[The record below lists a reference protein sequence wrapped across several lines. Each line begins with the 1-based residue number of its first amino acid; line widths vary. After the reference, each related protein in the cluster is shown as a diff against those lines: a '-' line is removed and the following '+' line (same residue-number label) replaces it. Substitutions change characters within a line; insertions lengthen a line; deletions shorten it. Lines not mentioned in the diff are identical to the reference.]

1 MKFII
6 GRWYKISSSITYIKF
21 EKIENGIFVASD
33 DILLGKYDGTGGNYG
48 IITRNTYELLE
59 DLSEI
64 QKYLPKDHPDILP
77 IKEDID
83 YLTQTLKRYG
93 IR

>member
-1 MKFII
+1 MEFIV
-6 GRWYKISSSITYIKF
+6 GKWYKYGGCYIKF
-21 EKIENGIFVASD
+21 KEIQDGIFVASD
-33 DILLGKYDGTGGNYG
+33 DIFYNKYDGKGGNYG
-48 IITRNTYELLE
+48 NITRNTYELLE

-77 IKEDID
+77 IKEDI

>member
-1 MKFII
+1 MKFIV
-6 GRWYKISSSITYIKF
+6 GRWYKKDVGCYIKF
-21 EKIENGIFVASD
+21 KEIEDGIFVASD
-33 DILLGKYDGTGGNYG
+33 DILYNKYDGKGGNYG
-48 IITRNTYELLE
+48 NITQNTHELLE

>member
-1 MKFII
+1 MKFIVD
-6 GRWYKISSSITYIKF
+6 RWYKKDVGCYIKF
-21 EKIENGIFVASD
+21 KKIEDGIFVASD
-33 DILLGKYDGTGGNYG
+33 DILLDKYDGKGGNYG
-48 IITRNTYELLE
+48 DIIHNTYELLE

-77 IKEDID
+77 IKESID

>member
-1 MKFII
+1 MEFIV
-6 GRWYKISSSITYIKF
+6 GRWYKISNSITYIKF
-21 EKIENGIFVASD
+21 EKIESGIFVASD
-33 DILLGKYDGTGGNYG
+33 DILHDKYDGRGGNYG
-48 IITRNTYELLE
+48 NITQNIYELLE

-77 IKEDID
+77 IKEDI
-83 YLTQTLKRYG
+83 YLKQTLKRYG